1 MKDNAAIVDVD
12 GSYLY
17 KKRLRLEASGFVLA
31 LMTPP
36 TSAPLSGW
44 DVVTEANAT
53 TVAQKLPCVTVGMV
67 YSYLDSHT
75 GRERGHCVVD
85 TLCRGHC
92 VVDTLCRGYT
102 VSWALCRGYTHLAL
116 SCVERIEVNCENP
129 LYCHVQSVMKPST
142 RQGSYRILLMLRYNG
157 PYATMSHV
165 TCKCAAV

>member
-44 DVVTEANAT
+44 DVVTKANAT

-75 GRERGHCVVD
+75 GRERGEG
-85 TLCRGHC
+85 TFK
-92 VVDTLCRGYT
+92 
-102 VSWALCRGYTHLAL
+102 ALYHGYTHLAL
-116 SCVERIEVNCENP
+116 SRVEQIEVHCDNP

-142 RQGSYRILLMLRYNG
+142 RQGSYRILLILRYNG

-165 TCKCAAV
+165 TCECAAG